1 MLIGG
6 FFLSTKLCKN
16 CASKISMDAHI
27 CPYCGEKIDQT
38 NKIVEEVKETEE
50 ETHDWRESI
59 FGFQKRGPFYKWI
72 TLLLAIFLGWLGIHK
87 FYERKFYMGLL
98 YMVTGGFCGVGVIL
112 DIITLLVKPKVY
124 YNYF

>member
-1 MLIGG
+1 M
-6 FFLSTKLCKN
+6 STKLCKN
-16 CASKISMDAHI
+16 CASKIPMDAHI

-59 FGFQKRGPFYKWI
+59 FGFQKRGSFYKWI

-112 DIITLLVKPKVY
+112 DIITLLGKPKVY